1 MKTTSLLIAL
11 STFYCSVAA
20 LGQNA
25 TVTTTSSP
33 GLLQLAGSGVNGQI
47 LLSADDW
54 WGVLRAAEDLAGDFG
69 KVTGKNLTLA
79 NWQSS
84 NVTKKRDVPT
94 APFNPPGGPGGFP
107 YGPPLGNLPPSP
119 GHNKTQS
126 QGTSTTVYYT
136 FNPVTSFINVSVHLS
151 TTTGS
156 EADLREV
163 HRGPCR
169 ELHWPNTRLLLW

>member
-1 MKTTSLLIAL
+1 MKTTSLLTAL
-11 STFYCSVAA
+11 STFCCSAAA

-33 GLLQLAGSGVNGQI
+33 GLLQLAGSGVSGQI

-84 NVTKKRDVPT
+84 NVTKKRDVAT
-94 APFNPPGGPGGFP
+94 ASFNPPGGPSGFP

-136 FNPVTSFINVSVHLS
+136 FNPVTSFINVSAHFA
-151 TTTGS
+151 TNAG
-156 EADLREV
+156 E
-163 HRGPCR
+163 
-169 ELHWPNTRLLLW
+169 